1 MNIFMKKLI
10 EKKKIKENINRDR
23 FKRVAARRV
32 EEILN
37 KLRLLRNCANIGNYS
52 YNEEDKRRI
61 FSTIENSWKN
71 VKSEFNQGENK
82 KEKFSFN

>member
-1 MNIFMKKLI
+1 MKKLI